1 MFPLILCV
9 YVNMSYNSNRKRKPE
24 YIPQEKYDVDGTLI
38 KNEEAFRKKRW
49 NLKEIVRVFIYQIVA
64 FCS

>member
-1 MFPLILCV
+1 
-9 YVNMSYNSNRKRKPE
+9 MSYNSNRKRKPE